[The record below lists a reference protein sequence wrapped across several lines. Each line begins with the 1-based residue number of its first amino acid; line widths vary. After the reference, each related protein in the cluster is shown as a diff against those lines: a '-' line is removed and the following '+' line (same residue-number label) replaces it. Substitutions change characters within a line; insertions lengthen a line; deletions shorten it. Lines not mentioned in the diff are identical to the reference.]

1 MSLFKRA
8 FARGV
13 NDELIRHGLA
23 RYASKE
29 AADEMADAV
38 GDQMPA
44 EPAAEPVSP
53 ETAAEVAATLVDA
66 ANKLVEETQG
76 AGLTESP
83 EQQGMMPEE
92 AALKTSASADLP
104 TRAHDQAYLCMVKAA
119 EETKRAEGS
128 TIEGG
133 DKGNSPTGAAAAET
147 QMENKNRPE
156 SYANVGVQG
165 VGNTSSGAGRGTGV
179 VGDEQPQPVK
189 PGESPSGSNSVITQ
203 SKMGSLAEIIR
214 KVAMA
219 KHAEGSTIEGGDK
232 GNQLAGAPAAETQL
246 EARQRPEGYAE
257 QSRGTTEL
265 KIPQGA
271 NVGIEQA
278 HPIQPGASPAGSTPP
293 GSANSIVEQ
302 SKTSEADPFLVLF
315 KKTAEE
321 VASYLPNNLPDEE
334 KIGHIRHMMGMTGEE
349 RTQYVAMIA
358 KEAGATDDQAVGLA
372 AKHAEAHNRRR
383 YDGNS
388 GRQDRTSTNQKTAEL
403 PPALQAAIDKKK
415 DGEGEKKEN
424 PFAALDKKD
433 DGHEKKET
441 PAEEKKEEEAKK
453 EGSDLIS
460 RIRNISR
467 SVRG

>member
-8 FARGV
+8 YARGV
-13 NDELIRHGLA
+13 NDELVRHGLA
-23 RYASKE
+23 RYATKQ

-38 GDQMPA
+38 GDQMPV

-76 AGLTESP
+76 AGLAP
-83 EQQGMMPEE
+83 EGAPPAPEE
-92 AALKTSASADLP
+92 AALKTSAAADLSA
-104 TRAHDQAYLCMVKAA
+104 RAGDQAYLCMVKAA

-133 DKGNSPTGAAAAET
+133 DKGNAPTGAAASET

-156 SYANVGVQG
+156 GYANVGVQG

-179 VGDEQPQPVK
+179 IGDEQPQPVK
-189 PGESPSGSNSVITQ
+189 PGESPSGSNSVIQQ
-203 SKMGSLAEIIR
+203 SKMGSLRELIQ
-214 KVAMA
+214 KVALSH

-232 GNQLAGAPAAETQL
+232 GNDMAGSPFAETQM
-246 EARQRPEGYAE
+246 EARNRPMGYAE
-257 QSRGTTEL
+257 HSVGTTQL
-265 KIPQGA
+265 AVPPGA

-278 HPIQPGASPAGSTPP
+278 NPVQPGASPAGATPP
-293 GSANSIVEQ
+293 GSANSIVAQ
-302 SKTSEADPFLVLF
+302 SKTSEADPFLILF

-321 VASYLPNNLPDEE
+321 VAPYLPANLPDDE
-334 KIGHIRHMMGMTGEE
+334 KIGHVRHMMGMDGAE
-349 RTQYVAMIA
+349 RTQYIAMIA

-372 AKHAEAHNRRR
+372 AKHAEDHNRRR
-383 YDGNS
+383 YDGNP
-388 GRQDRTSTNQKTAEL
+388 GRQNRTNTNQKTAGDL
-403 PPALQAAIDKKK
+403 PPALQAAIDKKNG
-415 DGEGEKKEN
+415 GEGEKKDEKKDEN
-424 PFAALDKKD
+424 PFAA
-433 DGHEKKET
+433 HEKKET
-441 PAEEKKEEEAKK
+441 PAEEKKEEEKK